1 MTFIILIGRQNH
13 RVKKGLYICMSFLCL
28 NSRKMNNQT
37 IYVKMSP
44 ENLSV
49 CEEPVIL
56 RIMDGDINVEILR
69 TSTRQQTWRA
79 LTRLGGHTALCTLLS
94 TAQARLGLRDT
105 QTNKFYRLTQCTGDP
120 KRVR

>member
-13 RVKKGLYICMSFLCL
+13 RVKKGLCMSFLCL
-28 NSRKMNNQT
+28 NSGKMNNQT

-56 RIMDGDINVEILR
+56 RIIWMGTLMLR
-69 TSTRQQTWRA
+69 FS
-79 LTRLGGHTALCTLLS
+79 
-94 TAQARLGLRDT
+94 AQAQGSRPG
-105 QTNKFYRLTQCTGDP
+105 GP
-120 KRVR
+120 

>member
-1 MTFIILIGRQNH
+1 
-13 RVKKGLYICMSFLCL
+13 MSFLCL
-28 NSRKMNNQT
+28 NSGKMNNQT

-79 LTRLGGHTALCTLLS
+79 LTRLGGQGHTALCTLS
-94 TAQARLGLRDT
+94 SEYSPG
-105 QTNKFYRLTQCTGDP
+105 QTGTEGHADKQVLHRLTQCTGDP